1 MEQRDAKNVT
11 MATPN
16 RPSDRF
22 RSATE
27 FPKSIESV
35 EQAEAN
41 TLYMEMRDCL
51 IFTNRSRSQLLRRN
65 EEHKQTALQLKSDIH
80 RMQGLISQL
89 TLEKTQ
95 ITESNR
101 QIVTELQQE
110 MSTMA
115 SHLDELS
122 DAFGVVADF
131 EDPQQSGMGLLA
143 APGRFF
149 RFLRAVKAIVL
160 WWRKDDPETNALPSE
175 THPPKA
181 PFPDDPSFEDR
192 RENPQMYS
200 DPASQNR
207 SLLDR

>member
-1 MEQRDAKNVT
+1 
-11 MATPN
+11 MATQN
-16 RPSDRF
+16 HPSDRF

-27 FPKSIESV
+27 FPKSIERL

-41 TLYMEMRDCL
+41 KLYVEMRDCL

-65 EEHKQTALQLKSDIH
+65 EEHKQTTLQLKSDVA
-80 RMQGLISQL
+80 RMQGLINQL

-101 QIVTELQQE
+101 QIVSELQQE

-122 DAFGVVADF
+122 DAFSVVANFD
-131 EDPQQSGMGLLA
+131 DPQQSGMGLLA
-143 APGRFF
+143 APGRFY
-149 RFLRAVKAIVL
+149 RFLRAVRAIVL
-160 WWRKDDPETNALPSE
+160 WWRKDDPALDAMPSE
-175 THPPKA
+175 TTPSQ
-181 PFPDDPSFEDR
+181 PSFPNDSTFDDR
-192 RENPQMYS
+192 HENPQMHS
-200 DPASQNR
+200 DQASQGR